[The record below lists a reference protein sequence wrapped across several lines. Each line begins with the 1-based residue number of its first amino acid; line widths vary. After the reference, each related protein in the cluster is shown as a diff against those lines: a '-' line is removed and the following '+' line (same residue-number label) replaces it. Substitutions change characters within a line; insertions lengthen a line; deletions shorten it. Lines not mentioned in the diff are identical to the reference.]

1 MSEKNKTILGYVPL
15 LAALL
20 VFIMMFLPAIVAKQ
34 PDGTFLDSISGAQ
47 VAFGHTEQLGFGIT
61 FVIKMNFLAFLA
73 YFLPLIVS
81 IGIAVLTFLKKPQF
95 LMIAKVVLAL
105 AFLLSI
111 IGLFAILSTKAT
123 MAGAVYAFADSGNFA
138 LGAGSIIGAIL
149 SILALAAVGF
159 DLFLDFKK

>member
-34 PDGTFLDSISGAQ
+34 PEGTVLDSISGAH
-47 VAFGHTEQLGFGIT
+47 VAFGHTEQLGLGFA
-61 FVIKMNFLAFLA
+61 FVVKMNFLAFLA
-73 YFLPLIVS
+73 FLLPLIVS
-81 IGIAVLTFLKKPQF
+81 IGIVVLTVLKKVEFLK
-95 LMIAKVVLAL
+95 IAKVVLAL

-111 IGLFAILSTKAT
+111 IGLFAILSTEVTIAGDVAT
-123 MAGAVYAFADSGNFA
+123 FADSGNFA

>member
-1 MSEKNKTILGYVPL
+1 MSEKNKTILGYIPL

-20 VFIMMFLPAIVAKQ
+20 VFIMMFLPAIVAKE

-47 VAFGHTEQLGFGIT
+47 VAFGHTEQLGFGLE
-61 FVIKMNFLAFLA
+61 FVVRMNFLAFLA
-73 YFLPLIVS
+73 FLLPLIVS
-81 IGIAVLTFLKKPQF
+81 IGIVVLTFLKKVEF
-95 LMIAKVVLAL
+95 LKIAKIVLAL

-111 IGLFAILSTKAT
+111 IGLFTLLSTEVS
-123 MAGAVYAFADSGNFA
+123 MAGNISTFADSGDFA

-149 SILALAAVGF
+149 AILGLGAVGF